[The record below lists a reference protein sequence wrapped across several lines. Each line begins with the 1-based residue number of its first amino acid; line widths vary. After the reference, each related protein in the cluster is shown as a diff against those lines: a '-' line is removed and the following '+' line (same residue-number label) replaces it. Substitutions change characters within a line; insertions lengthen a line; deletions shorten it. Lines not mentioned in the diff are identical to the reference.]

1 MTSRPFIN
9 TRWLLNF
16 PEDKRV
22 NMANVYIETMGQDL
36 TLLQELLPACPA
48 KIAPTLSV
56 VHRIKGSAMQ
66 IGLRNLSQSA
76 TYTEDL
82 GKLDSPD
89 FPNALSILVKEI
101 QQSIIDVRKWKSL
114 STKRKTSTKLYSY

>member
-1 MTSRPFIN
+1 
-9 TRWLLNF
+9 
-16 PEDKRV
+16 
-22 NMANVYIETMGQDL
+22 MANVYIETMGQDL
-36 TLLQELLPACPA
+36 TLLQELLPACSA

-56 VHRIKGSAMQ
+56 VHRIKGSTMQ